1 MAHALSG
8 RTAEAEGELARM
20 VRAAEKRY
28 VSPFDIATVYAA
40 LDRPE
45 PALDWLER
53 AVEQR
58 AQPINC
64 VKQDPSFRTFHSL
77 PRFQAILERMQ
88 LR

>member
-1 MAHALSG
+1 MCHLSTSQRFTRRSIG
-8 RTAEAEGELARM
+8 QSRHWIG
-20 VRAAEKRY
+20 
-28 VSPFDIATVYAA
+28 S
-40 LDRPE
+40 
-45 PALDWLER
+45 
-53 AVEQR
+53 VEQR